1 MATLQD
7 LDVIVRE
14 FADVADFVIV
24 YIEEA
29 HPDDGWKFEV
39 CASIL

>member
-1 MATLQD
+1 MASLQTLGS
-7 LDVIVRE
+7 LVKE
-14 FADVADFVIV
+14 FAEEADFVIV

-39 CASIL
+39 RTI